1 MKGDVLIHI
10 EGLLLEKLIQR
21 ALSEGAHFISILRTD
36 DHSMEVEAA
45 HADGEILLEL
55 CRRYSISAKVLC
67 RRGKPIVLDR
77 LRRRWTALIGIALCV
92 SLCWLFLSRIW
103 VIDVHFTGAQASSGN
118 AAEIRHQLDD
128 MDIFP
133 GISNMLDTSLL
144 SGKLEAALSGYS
156 YVSAKSQGIRL
167 LIEAAPE
174 VPEPEIYDLSYAR
187 DLYADT
193 DGIVVSINIHSGIA
207 CVQPGD
213 IIRRGQLLIRGEERI
228 TSDEVRSIGALGEV
242 MVRTWY
248 EGTASGSLHETRAK
262 PTGRT
267 SSSTWLDF
275 MGYTLP
281 IITGETFRQFD
292 VQQKHLAVGG
302 IFLPV
307 EIVVE
312 NRIET
317 TDAIFETDVESLSDR
332 LCTLAMADA
341 AAHLALFGPDEYEI
355 IRSWINYDTPGD
367 GVLTARAVYEIYT
380 DAAVTRG
387 ALLQGG

>member
-1 MKGDVLIHI
+1 MKGDVLIRI

-21 ALSEGAHFISILRTD
+21 ALSDGAHFISIVRTG
-36 DHSMEVEAA
+36 DHAMDVEAA
-45 HADGEILLEL
+45 QEDGEMLLGL
-55 CRRYSISAKVLC
+55 CRRYSISAKVLK
-67 RRGKPIVLDR
+67 RQGKTVVLDH
-77 LRRRWTALIGIALCV
+77 LRHRWTALIGIALCA
-92 SLCWLFLSRIW
+92 SLIWLFLSRIW
-103 VIDVHFTGAQASSGN
+103 IIDVQFTGAQASSGN
-118 AAEIRHQLDD
+118 PEEIRRQLNG
-128 MDIFP
+128 MDIHP
-133 GISNMLDTSLL
+133 GMLNRLDTSLL

-174 VPEPEIYDLSYAR
+174 VPAPEIYDVSYSR

-193 DGIVVSINIHSGIA
+193 DGIVVSINVHSGIA

-228 TSDEVRSIGALGEV
+228 TADEVRSIGALGEV

-248 EGTASGSLHETRAK
+248 EGCASGTLYETCAK

-267 SSSTWLDF
+267 SSSAWLDL

-281 IITGETFRQFD
+281 ITTGEAFRQYD
-292 VQQKHLAVGG
+292 AQQRRIAIGG

-307 EIVVE
+307 EIAVE
-312 NRIET
+312 NRFET
-317 TDAIFETDVESLSDR
+317 ADVILETDVESLSDR

-355 IRSWINYDTPGD
+355 VGSWINYAAPGD
-367 GVLTARAVYEIYT
+367 GVFTARAVYEIYT
-380 DAAVTRG
+380 DAAVTKG